1 MKPISPLR
9 FDALAGYAREPLSF
23 VYGEE
28 VRYFEHGG
36 ERALGLLL
44 RDRADRDFGGLVF
57 ARDRRHKFRSVS
69 TTGFCNSR
77 RWAEVELRREMEAIA
92 ALPDSEYYQGDERG
106 KPVDFLTPVVPAQR
120 LNPNFVRLREHEFF
134 SPARGIIEEM
144 MRWYED
150 ADGNFVQQ
158 FQTTGFDARIW
169 ELYLFA
175 SFREMFYTIERTQP
189 VPDFACVNPGAKF
202 FVEAV
207 TVNPTQ
213 DSAGIVVPEPD
224 IATPGQFDAYR
235 LHYMPIKFGSSLTS
249 KLSKRYWELPH
260 VAGNP
265 LLFAIQDFS
274 APQSMLRSRS
284 AFETYVYGYCHDWE
298 RDAQGTL
305 RILPRRVKTH
315 RWGLKEI
322 PSGFF
327 DRQMPKTCQRFFFR
341 TAGRFRNSIAW
352 AFSPALGLL
361 ACASSGSDL
370 SSTTILMPRS
380 QNRFGVW
387 SMIRIMKR
395 AGERVSMFG
404 TTPARSTRSILL
416 HCPVQ
421 PIIGF
426 WPTVR
431 SKA

>member
-1 MKPISPLR
+1 
-9 FDALAGYAREPLSF
+9 
-23 VYGEE
+23 
-28 VRYFEHGG
+28 
-36 ERALGLLL
+36 
-44 RDRADRDFGGLVF
+44 
-57 ARDRRHKFRSVS
+57 
-69 TTGFCNSR
+69 
-77 RWAEVELRREMEAIA
+77 MEAIA

-235 LHYMPIKFGSSLTS
+235 LNYMPIKFGSSLTS

-327 DRQMPKTCQRFFFR
+327 DLPDAENVSALLFSNSGTISKFNRMGFLAGFGSPRLRIERVGFVVDHDPNATEPKPFR
-341 TAGRFRNSIAW
+341 RLVNDPDYEESWREGLDVWHNPRAKHPLDPPTLPGAAHHR
-352 AFSPALGLL
+352 LL
-361 ACASSGSDL
+361 ADGQIQSMTPEWHPL
-370 SSTTILMPRS
+370 SSRTLNFLPTDAS
-380 QNRFGVW
+380 QRPQ
-387 SMIRIMKR
+387 I
-395 AGERVSMFG
+395 
-404 TTPARSTRSILL
+404 
-416 HCPVQ
+416 
-421 PIIGF
+421 
-426 WPTVR
+426 
-431 SKA
+431 